1 LKSFPAKVC
10 RPRGGPASFAP
21 EAPAPTG
28 SGLDARARQP
38 VVWWQGHSLSRRGR
52 KVDRQRIARM
62 IVWLGL
68 GFAGGVAVAWAL
80 SSLL

>member
-1 LKSFPAKVC
+1 VKVC
-10 RPRGGPASFAP
+10 RIRRPVRTRTSGA
-21 EAPAPTG
+21 
-28 SGLDARARQP
+28 GLDARAREP
-38 VVWWQGHSLSRRGR
+38 VVWWQGRSLARRER
-52 KVDRQRIARM
+52 KVDRQRVARM

>member
-1 LKSFPAKVC
+1 
-10 RPRGGPASFAP
+10 
-21 EAPAPTG
+21 
-28 SGLDARARQP
+28 
-38 VVWWQGHSLSRRGR
+38 
-52 KVDRQRIARM
+52 VDRQRVARM